1 MLPRDERDETAEEGR
16 PPTVPVP
23 VPARPVVMVVVR
35 RRKDEEEDD
44 EESLRAVGRG
54 EEAEAELCGVMV
66 MEGW

>member
-1 MLPRDERDETAEEGR
+1 
-16 PPTVPVP
+16 
-23 VPARPVVMVVVR
+23 MVVVR